1 MEEDNDPFGYGTTYA
16 YVAIYYRANKQTM
29 DARWLSLSCVINQK
43 SLSFLFIHVTYE
55 IKVQL
60 S

>member
-1 MEEDNDPFGYGTTYA
+1 MEEDNDPFGYMEVHMHS
-16 YVAIYYRANKQTM
+16 YVLEPIRKPWM
-29 DARWLSLSCVINQK
+29 DLFIMCNQSK
-43 SLSFLFIHVTYE
+43 SWSFLFIHVTYE